1 MIVCCYLINDSMTPL
16 RLLRCFLGRLILL
29 LLSDIRHEL
38 QTIFSPLSRLRATQS
53 AIFYDIILNKIK
65 RKGVSMDRLDINE
78 DYFKLHE
85 NRLYHVFIINPESNS
100 RFCGKKYAI
109 IIENKNQIMFPL
121 DENENIE
128 KQVESYIKNFDK
140 ELEYKH

>member
-1 MIVCCYLINDSMTPL
+1 
-16 RLLRCFLGRLILL
+16 
-29 LLSDIRHEL
+29 
-38 QTIFSPLSRLRATQS
+38 
-53 AIFYDIILNKIK
+53 
-65 RKGVSMDRLDINE
+65 MDRLDINE

-85 NRLYHVFIINPESNS
+85 NRLYHVFIINPEAHS